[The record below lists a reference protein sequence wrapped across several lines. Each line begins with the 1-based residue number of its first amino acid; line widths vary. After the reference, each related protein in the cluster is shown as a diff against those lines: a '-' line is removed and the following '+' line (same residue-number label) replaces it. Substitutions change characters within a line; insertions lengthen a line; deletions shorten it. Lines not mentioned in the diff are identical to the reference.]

1 MLGYQKRRP
10 VLNRNSQAG
19 FTLVELLIAV
29 AILGILASL
38 ALPEFKTWIAN
49 SRIRTATETIRSGLQ
64 LARNE
69 ATRLNTN
76 VEFVLGPGAGWT
88 VRVASPVS
96 NLQTKPEAEGTSSMT
111 VAITPAAATT
121 VTFNSLG
128 RVVLPNNADGSAPI
142 TQIEVD
148 VPPSVIPASLSRQLQ
163 ITISSGG
170 QVKACD
176 TSVAASD
183 PRTC

>member
-1 MLGYQKRRP
+1 MLGHQKGWS
-10 VLNRNSQAG
+10 VLSRNPQAG

-49 SRIRTATETIRSGLQ
+49 SKIRTATETIRSGLQ

-69 ATRLNTN
+69 AARLNAN

-88 VRVASPVS
+88 VRVANPVS
-96 NLQTKPEAEGTSSMT
+96 NLQVKPEAEGTSGMT
-111 VAITPAAATT
+111 ITKTPAAATT
-121 VTFNSLG
+121 LTFNSLG
-128 RVVLPNNADGSAPI
+128 RVVPNAGGSATI
-142 TQIEVD
+142 TQIDVD
-148 VPPSVIPASLSRQLQ
+148 VPPSVIPAALSRELR

-170 QVKACD
+170 AV
-176 TSVAASD
+176 
-183 PRTC
+183 